1 MSSEEQVSQI
11 TELISTT
18 FSDYPESMLE
28 NIPKHLANMCSRG
41 LSVDEVFAIYKD
53 KAEAMLKRT
62 DNLEVAYRT
71 ALKNTGRA
79 VQRSG
84 RTSAKP
90 HVGFIVGVEHRENDM
105 QGMRYKQLRDK
116 YTELEQQ
123 GKAEDVEINR
133 EEYNTIFA
141 EYNRLSKADEEK
153 ARSFMK
159 SSLEGRF
166 TIVTLDGEEIVVED
180 FIDDMSNWA
189 SGAVNLGYGKIVRS
203 NPTVVVDFLVMG
215 DKKEVVSINVKGRE
229 ALEVLYKAPLFHPVM
244 ITAVKNANE
253 GQKWYID
260 QSFSIKEVSYADALN
275 AKDET
280 TAKKKML
287 KFLQTTL
294 PKTLQVGV
302 NKIDDWQRKLAKKDD
317 KAKYGKIALVK
328 GIVDDIYYR
337 DNGTATIVLVD
348 DDIDLD
354 DFSWD
359 DEDSDD
365 IKLRISCNERMT
377 SKIDFD
383 VDTVL
388 YVYGQVY
395 RGNKWD
401 SVAREV
407 VVDGEGN
414 PLPADLPSC
423 NAWGF
428 IADPDL
434 VNSKIQP
441 KSVSLSDYDTEDDDS
456 SEEGFD
462 DFEIEGDE

>member
-1 MSSEEQVSQI
+1 
-11 TELISTT
+11 
-18 FSDYPESMLE
+18 
-28 NIPKHLANMCSRG
+28 
-41 LSVDEVFAIYKD
+41 
-53 KAEAMLKRT
+53 
-62 DNLEVAYRT
+62 
-71 ALKNTGRA
+71 
-79 VQRSG
+79 
-84 RTSAKP
+84 
-90 HVGFIVGVEHRENDM
+90 
-105 QGMRYKQLRDK
+105 
-116 YTELEQQ
+116 
-123 GKAEDVEINR
+123 
-133 EEYNTIFA
+133 
-141 EYNRLSKADEEK
+141 
-153 ARSFMK
+153 
-159 SSLEGRF
+159 
-166 TIVTLDGEEIVVED
+166 
-180 FIDDMSNWA
+180 
-189 SGAVNLGYGKIVRS
+189 
-203 NPTVVVDFLVMG
+203 
-215 DKKEVVSINVKGRE
+215 
-229 ALEVLYKAPLFHPVM
+229 
-244 ITAVKNANE
+244 
-253 GQKWYID
+253 
-260 QSFSIKEVSYADALN
+260 
-275 AKDET
+275 
-280 TAKKKML
+280 ML